1 MLPGQI
7 FPGQMSP
14 LQLKSVQGCPRN
26 LSLKFGQNLASNSLD
41 IADIEFLVVLLRVA
55 GWPGGWPGGRVGGWL
70 DQMEIRLTSASVEVE
85 VELRLS
91 LAIQPLNKDYLKR
104 EDNLKNEDRVQFQS

>member
-1 MLPGQI
+1 M
-7 FPGQMSP
+7 
-14 LQLKSVQGCPRN
+14 
-26 LSLKFGQNLASNSLD
+26 
-41 IADIEFLVVLLRVA
+41 A
-55 GWPGGWPGGRVGGWL
+55 GLPGGWMGGWL
-70 DQMEIRLTSASVEVE
+70 DQMEIRLTSVE

>member
-1 MLPGQI
+1 MVG
-7 FPGQMSP
+7 
-14 LQLKSVQGCPRN
+14 
-26 LSLKFGQNLASNSLD
+26 
-41 IADIEFLVVLLRVA
+41 
-55 GWPGGWPGGRVGGWL
+55 GGWL